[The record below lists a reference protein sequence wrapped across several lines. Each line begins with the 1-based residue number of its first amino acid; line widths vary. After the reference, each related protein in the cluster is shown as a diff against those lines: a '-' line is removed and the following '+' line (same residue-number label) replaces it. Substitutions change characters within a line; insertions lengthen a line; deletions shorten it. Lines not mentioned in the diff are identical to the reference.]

1 MANMAEVVQ
10 LAKQLADKVASV
22 QSEIVEINAAY
33 AEMDRKRAEL
43 ATIEKRA
50 NVASDR
56 LAETQKKY
64 SALESDYIA
73 LRKKVLGE

>member
-1 MANMAEVVQ
+1 MAEVVQ